1 MKSFPCGTID
11 KACIRNEWQK
21 WIRSLC
27 LYLDSENIND
37 PIRKR
42 NKLLHLGGTQLQE
55 IAYNIPGAVTDSAEG
70 DAFSTLVDELTKY
83 FSPVQNSVFE
93 RHTFRKLKPE
103 NEDSLN
109 KYLLKLRQ
117 QATKCYFGTTREEA
131 LEINIKDK
139 LIDDWAPLD
148 LKRKLL
154 EKERSLAE
162 IIDICQVHEQIKDQ
176 TTAMNIQTSDRPTT
190 SINKIS
196 LDKTPSR
203 STCSRCG
210 SSKHQGNDLKCSARS
225 AKCFRC
231 ERIGHFASLCRTKA
245 QKRPYPERSKF
256 TNNRKMKFASRVN
269 YVDRSDEL
277 GNESDGGNTSQNYDC
292 FKLNH
297 RTAPNKKEQEQ
308 NELIECY
315 VGGIPVKLLIDSGS
329 KANIV
334 NGADWEHL
342 RSRQAILWNVDTN
355 TTVSLKPYA
364 VGQILQVQHQFQTT
378 VMTPDKKEVITTFLV
393 VEQGDVSLLGKETAQ
408 RLGILK
414 IGLGVNTIRGIEPFP
429 TVKNVKVKLSIES
442 TVKPVQQPLRRVP
455 IAIEPLVEEK
465 LKEAL
470 ERDII
475 ETVEG
480 HSPWIS
486 PIVITFKSDGDIR
499 ICVDMRRATKLSY
512 ARITHCLLS
521 IQSWPNLDALNY
533 SLV

>member
-277 GNESDGGNTSQNYDC
+277 GNDQNYDC

>member
-176 TTAMNIQTSDRPTT
+176 TTAMIFRPQT
-190 SINKIS
+190 
-196 LDKTPSR
+196 
-203 STCSRCG
+203 
-210 SSKHQGNDLKCSARS
+210 DL
-225 AKCFRC
+225 
-231 ERIGHFASLCRTKA
+231 
-245 QKRPYPERSKF
+245 
-256 TNNRKMKFASRVN
+256 
-269 YVDRSDEL
+269 
-277 GNESDGGNTSQNYDC
+277 
-292 FKLNH
+292 
-297 RTAPNKKEQEQ
+297 
-308 NELIECY
+308 
-315 VGGIPVKLLIDSGS
+315 
-329 KANIV
+329 
-334 NGADWEHL
+334 
-342 RSRQAILWNVDTN
+342 
-355 TTVSLKPYA
+355 
-364 VGQILQVQHQFQTT
+364 QHQ
-378 VMTPDKKEVITTFLV
+378 
-393 VEQGDVSLLGKETAQ
+393 
-408 RLGILK
+408 
-414 IGLGVNTIRGIEPFP
+414 
-429 TVKNVKVKLSIES
+429 
-442 TVKPVQQPLRRVP
+442 
-455 IAIEPLVEEK
+455 
-465 LKEAL
+465 
-470 ERDII
+470 
-475 ETVEG
+475 
-480 HSPWIS
+480 
-486 PIVITFKSDGDIR
+486 
-499 ICVDMRRATKLSY
+499 
-512 ARITHCLLS
+512 
-521 IQSWPNLDALNY
+521 
-533 SLV
+533 